1 MHPIHHLRTENDFEI
16 RFAPVDARA
25 IFQLFQAMLDLAE
38 ALEQLGEARNAI
50 SLLSKA
56 ESEYPSSRAVRFRL
70 LHLYRSIGEKPKAV
84 AEGDWFKS
92 HPG

>member
-1 MHPIHHLRTENDFEI
+1 
-16 RFAPVDARA
+16 
-25 IFQLFQAMLDLAE
+25 
-38 ALEQLGEARNAI
+38 
-50 SLLSKA
+50 
-56 ESEYPSSRAVRFRL
+56 VRFRL